1 MKRWT
6 SDDVPPQNGRT
17 AIVTG
22 ANTGIGFETAREL
35 VNKGANVI
43 LACRNLE
50 KGREA
55 VARIEAKRYG
65 GTAELRLLDLSD
77 LASVHDFAQRI
88 LADKK
93 RLDLLINNAGVMVP
107 PFGRTKQGFELQFG
121 TNHLGHFALGAH
133 LLPLLQ
139 ATPDSRLVVVYSMV
153 YRFGRIDFEDPNY
166 EHRPYRANEAYSQS
180 KLCNLLYAFELQ
192 RRIGT
197 SGSPPVVTAA
207 HPGWTATDLQRTSRF
222 TRMLNP
228 LFGMTPPEGALP
240 TLRAATDPAAPAGSY
255 WGPARFWQ
263 LRGPPIQVDVNRRAR
278 DQDAAVSLWDLSEK
292 LTNVHYTLPVPLTP

>member
-1 MKRWT
+1 MKPWT
-6 SDDVPPQNGRT
+6 SDDIPPQNDRT

-35 VNKGANVI
+35 VRKGAKVI

-55 VARIEAKRYG
+55 VARIEADQSP
-65 GTAELRLLDLSD
+65 GTTELRLLDLSD
-77 LASVHDFAQRI
+77 LASVHDFAQGI
-88 LADKK
+88 LREKK

-107 PFGRTKQGFELQFG
+107 PFGRTKQGFELQLG

-139 ATPDSRLVVVYSMV
+139 NTPDSRLVVVYSSV
-153 YRFGRIDFEDPNY
+153 YRFGRIDLEDPNY
-166 EHRPYRANEAYSQS
+166 EHRPYRPNEAYNQS
-180 KLCNLLYAFELQ
+180 KLANLLYAFELQ
-192 RRIGT
+192 RRIG
-197 SGSPPVVTAA
+197 GNGGPPVVTAA

-228 LFGMTPPEGALP
+228 LFGMSPPQGALP
-240 TLRAATDPAAPAGSY
+240 TLRAATDPTAPAGSY

-263 LRGPPIQVDVNRRAR
+263 LRGPPIQVDVSQKAR
-278 DQDAAVSLWDLSEK
+278 DRDVAVSLWDLSEK
-292 LTNVHYTLPVPLTP
+292 LTDIYYNLPSP